1 MIIIIHEN
9 NEWIEPFETALQK
22 LEKEYQIW
30 YVPEMSLDMSSTPPD
45 AVYWNRM
52 SASSHTRG
60 HRYTP
65 ELVAGILSW
74 LERHGRTVVN
84 GPKALDLEISKMR
97 QYQEL
102 EKLGIQTPK
111 TFCAIEKDQLL
122 AGAEQVGFPL
132 ITKHNRAGKGLG
144 VMKFDNQE
152 ILRNY
157 LYGDN
162 FDESPD
168 GITLLQEYIASPTQ
182 SIFRMEFVN
191 GKFFYCVE
199 VDTSQGFELCPAEA
213 CELESNCPTGEYEK
227 FRIREDFLISNID
240 TYEKFL
246 ADNDIGI
253 AGIEI
258 IFDANGE
265 YWTYDVNTNT
275 NYNPQAEAAAKKS
288 APEEIARYLSSLNRA
303 SNLVY

>member
-9 NEWIEPFETALQK
+9 NEWIEPFETALKK
-22 LEKEYQIW
+22 LNFEYLIW
-30 YVPEMSLDMSSTPPD
+30 YVPDMSLDLSSIPPE

-65 ELVAGILSW
+65 ELVAGILAW

-84 GPKALDLEISKMR
+84 GPKALDLEISKIR

-102 EKLGIQTPK
+102 EKLAIQTPK
-111 TFCAIEKDQLL
+111 TYCAIDKESLVD
-122 AGAEQVGFPL
+122 GATRIGFPL

-144 VMKFDNQE
+144 VMKFDSIKLLE
-152 ILRNY
+152 DY
-157 LYGDN
+157 LYGESFN
-162 FDESPD
+162 ASPD
-168 GITLLQEYIASPTQ
+168 GITLLQEYIDAPSK

-191 GKFFYCVE
+191 SEFLYCVE

-213 CELESNCPTGEYEK
+213 CELDSNCPTEEVSK
-227 FRIREDFLISNID
+227 FTINENFSIPNISD
-240 TYEKFL
+240 YEKFL
-246 ADNDIGI
+246 RNNDISI

-258 IFDANGE
+258 IFDRKGG

-275 NYNPQAEAAAKKS
+275 NYNPQAEAKAQKC
-288 APEEIARYLSSLNRA
+288 APEAIAHYLASLI
-303 SNLVY
+303 